1 MRIEKAS
8 GKAIKYACMKFQN
21 KFLMYIDY
29 LKRKLKRKKESF
41 KDLQDRIDNGSASA
55 TAKQNYFE
63 LKGRIEE
70 LEDDIDAAEGML
82 EEK

>member
-1 MRIEKAS
+1 MID
-8 GKAIKYACMKFQN
+8 FQN

-41 KDLQDRIDNGSASA
+41 KDLQDRIDSGSASA

-82 EEK
+82 KEK